1 MWSHSRT
8 CVPKRFISLVH
19 PCLIYLFKIYLA
31 SSTYHELRFLRRGV
45 WAWEPFWC
53 SVLFYLALQHKT
65 CLHVDACV
73 YLLKFRW
80 EFVSTSAARGFP
92 LSGRSWKERGKNSR
106 RWFVSI
112 SVEETTP
119 AHFPQ
124 AMVVCRAVSHSK
136 KPVAT
141 VKSKLMDTYY
151 LVTATEMANLPGL
164 LQGGLGIPG
173 GRDQLSS
180 SFSSP
185 YALVRRWHIKPG

>member
-8 CVPKRFISLVH
+8 CVPKQFISLVH

-45 WAWEPFWC
+45 WAWEPSWC
-53 SVLFYLALQHKT
+53 SALFYLALQHKT
-65 CLHVDACV
+65 CLHIDARV

-106 RWFVSI
+106 RRFVSI

-119 AHFPQ
+119 YFPQ
-124 AMVVCRAVSHSK
+124 AMGGLQSCLSFQKASGHSEKQANGHILPGNSHWDSL
-136 KPVAT
+136 P
-141 VKSKLMDTYY
+141 SC
-151 LVTATEMANLPGL
+151 VTARRPWSTRWERPAFQFIFLTVCTSAEMT
-164 LQGGLGIPG
+164 
-173 GRDQLSS
+173 
-180 SFSSP
+180 F
-185 YALVRRWHIKPG
+185 